1 MDLIE
6 AIKVRKSVRAFKPD
20 EVSKEQIEEIL
31 RLAIHA
37 PSAINLQPW
46 ELSSLWVKRRR
57 GSAEGSSSCI
67 VRNRSPAAR
76 ERKAPF
82 SRVP

>member
-31 RLAIHA
+31 RLCHPC

-46 ELSSLWVKRRR
+46 SLASLWVKRRR

-67 VRNRSPAAR
+67 VINRSPAA
-76 ERKAPF
+76 PGT
-82 SRVP
+82 

>member
-6 AIKVRKSVRAFKPD
+6 AIKVKKSVRAFKPD

-46 ELSSLWVKRRR
+46 EFVVVMGEEKARLSRRLV
-57 GSAEGSSSCI
+57 SCI
-67 VRNRSPAAR
+67 VKQISCSP